1 VAAPLERYTSE
12 WVELYNTTAEQ
23 IDLRGW
29 RIDDADEGGA
39 LRLEGILDP
48 GSYLVITLSRAILN
62 NSGDTVSL
70 FGPDGTLIDSL
81 SYRQAERDM
90 SFDRDMLTGV
100 WGGGTAETPTT
111 TSTLTAMLRETRIP
125 IQREP
130 SSSLITAPTIHAP
143 LPAQTVTRSMTPQT
157 TPLAMD
163 SSGKVYQFSSTAE
176 IVPDSTAPPLPLEA
190 TALESDGEYPQL
202 WMIFSGLGLIILACL
217 LVMSRPIREVRWDL

>member
-1 VAAPLERYTSE
+1 MAAPLERYTSE
-12 WVELYNTTAEQ
+12 WIELYNTTAEQ

-29 RIDDADEGGA
+29 RIDDADDGGA
-39 LRLEGILDP
+39 ISLEGILDP
-48 GSYLVITLSRAILN
+48 GGYLVFTLSRAILN
-62 NSGDTVSL
+62 NSGDTVRL
-70 FGPDGTLIDSL
+70 FGPDGTLIDSF
-81 SYRQAERDM
+81 SYRQAERDV

-100 WGGGTAETPTT
+100 WGGGTGTPTT
-111 TSTLTAMLRETRIP
+111 TSTPTAMLREQTSIP
-125 IQREP
+125 TQREP

-143 LPAQTVTRSMTPQT
+143 VPAQTITWLMTPQT

-163 SSGKVYQFSSTAE
+163 PSDKVYQFSSTAE

-190 TALESDGEYPQL
+190 TTLESDREYPQL